1 VVLALTM
8 RRLLGTKAEG
18 STTGAGGMG
27 VAASVVGAAIGAP
40 QPPQSLF
47 PPHLLHLWQ
56 LKSEA
61 SKPGRLQQ
69 DFLGAQQLA
78 FLGAQQLAL
87 GAALGAQQLALGAA
101 QPAFGAQP
109 QAFDLLQQPPNKPL
123 RPQPDRQLDFLPQQ
137 SAFGAAQLALGAAHV
152 ALGAAHVALGAA
164 HLALGAQQLA
174 FGAQPQSL
182 PSSWSR
188 SPNPKLW
195 VHNPTLKII
204 AVKSMFNFIEQR
216 LLFDG
221 TGAA

>member
-1 VVLALTM
+1 VPIVVLALTM

-27 VAASVVGAAIGAP
+27 VAASVGAAIGAP

-87 GAALGAQQLALGAA
+87 GAQQLALGAA
-101 QPAFGAQP
+101 QLAFGAQP
-109 QAFDLLQQPPNKPL
+109 QAFDLWQRPPNNPL
-123 RPQPDRQLDFLPQQ
+123 RPQPDLQQLDFLPQQ

-164 HLALGAQQLA
+164 QLALGAQQLA
-174 FGAQPQSL
+174 LGAQPQSL